1 MEGVS
6 NFPSTFVDTNPDYS
20 SKHLD
25 SLITQGHVL
34 NSLQLVNKDVF
45 QAGKDA
51 QIEAIRQAADILKE
65 VAHTREMARI
75 EALQT
80 KQELSDKVKED
91 GEKTRDLIRA
101 CKMDD
106 QAAEIAFLKAQVL
119 NLSPTP

>member
-20 SKHLD
+20 SKNLD

-51 QIEAIRQAADILKE
+51 QIEAIRQAADIRKE
-65 VAHTREMARI
+65 VADTREMSRI
-75 EALQT
+75 EALNT
-80 KQELSDKVKED
+80 KHELADKIKED
-91 GEKTRDLIRA
+91 GEKTRELVRQ

-119 NLSPTP
+119 NLSPTS